1 MGPVG
6 DAVRETGMIVP
17 MTAAGPPARRS
28 VLVAEIT
35 AMVVATIVDSVL
47 VVRQGGS
54 PGGITSSVITTLVPP
69 MGTAVATLAVLRR
82 RFPDRVALL
91 GWAVIGFSL
100 LSTGVAGVV
109 HLVGAES
116 VAQPVVTEVL
126 AVALLAGAGCRRLHP
141 AGAAALAAA
150 AGFTVVAAPVVRYGV
165 ESTAALGAVPAALLW
180 GTALAFGLVLRDADA
195 RHEAALERVR
205 EGERLQ
211 LARELHD
218 LVAHHVSGIVVLA
231 QAAHA
236 LAEDP
241 SVPDQDPV
249 EVYREVEQAG
259 AEALTSMRRL
269 VGMLRS
275 DPLPPLP
282 SGTLGDA
289 VRAAAGGQADVD
301 VAEELD
307 GMPVPSDLSS
317 TVHRIVL
324 ESMTN
329 VRRHAPNA
337 TEVEISAHVDEG
349 ELVLD
354 IRNDGV
360 SGTRSG
366 DGYGLVG
373 MAERVSS
380 LGGSL
385 DAGPEPDNRWRTTAW
400 LPLRGDEGV

>member
-1 MGPVG
+1 M
-6 DAVRETGMIVP
+6 AT
-17 MTAAGPPARRS
+17 TGPPARRG

-35 AMVVATIVDSVL
+35 ALVVATIADNVL
-47 VVRQGGS
+47 VVRQGGNS
-54 PGGITSSVITTLVPP
+54 GVVSSALSAVVPH
-69 MGTAVATLAVLRR
+69 MGTAVAVLAVLRR

-91 GWAVIGFSL
+91 GWSVIGLSA
-100 LSTGVAGVV
+100 LSTAVAGF
-109 HLVGAES
+109 VGMTGVGSAS
-116 VAQPVVTEVL
+116 HPVVTEVL
-126 AVALLAGAGCRRLHP
+126 AVALVAGAGCRRLRP
-141 AGAAALAAA
+141 VGATVLATA
-150 AGFTVVAAPVVRYGV
+150 AGITVVSAPVVRYGF
-165 ESTAALGAVPAALLW
+165 ESRAALGAVPAALLW
-180 GTALAFGLVLRDADA
+180 GTALAIGLVLRDADA
-195 RHEAALERVR
+195 RHVAALDRVR
-205 EGERLQ
+205 ESERLQ

-289 VRAAAGGQADVD
+289 VRAAAGDQAEVD
-301 VAEELD
+301 VTEELD

-329 VRRHAPNA
+329 VRRHAPGA
-337 TEVEISAHVDEG
+337 TAVEVSAYVDEG

-360 SGTRSG
+360 SGDRGG

-380 LGGSL
+380 LGGAL

-400 LPLRGDEGV
+400 LPLRGEEGV

>member
-1 MGPVG
+1 
-6 DAVRETGMIVP
+6 
-17 MTAAGPPARRS
+17 MTSAGPPARRG

-35 AMVVATIVDSVL
+35 ALVVATVVDSVL
-47 VVRQGGS
+47 VVRQGS
-54 PGGITSSVITTLVPP
+54 APGVLAPVLSTLVPY
-69 MGTAVATLAVLRR
+69 MGTAVAVLAVLRR

-100 LSTGVAGVV
+100 ISTGVAG
-109 HLVGAES
+109 LAGAE
-116 VAQPVVTEVL
+116 VAAQPVATEVL
-126 AVALLAGAGCRRLHP
+126 GIALLAGAGCRRLRP
-141 AGAAALAAA
+141 VSAAVLAAA
-150 AGFTVVAAPVVRYGV
+150 AGAAVVAAPVVRYGV
-165 ESTAALGAVPAALLW
+165 DSPVALAAVPAALMW

-195 RHEAALERVR
+195 RHVAALDRVR

-231 QAAHA
+231 QAAHS
-236 LAEDP
+236 LAENP
-241 SVPDQDPV
+241 AVPDQDPV

-275 DPLPPLP
+275 DPVPSLPD
-282 SGTLGDA
+282 GTVGDA
-289 VRAAAGGQADVD
+289 VRDATDGHADVT
-301 VAEELD
+301 VSEELD
-307 GMPVPSDLSS
+307 ATAVPSDLAG
-317 TVHRIVL
+317 TVNRIVL

-337 TEVEISAHVDEG
+337 TEVTVSASTADGH
-349 ELVLD
+349 LVLE

-360 SGTRSG
+360 EGVRG
-366 DGYGLVG
+366 GGGYGLVG
-373 MAERVSS
+373 MAERATA

-385 DAGPEPDNRWRTTAW
+385 DAGPEPGHRWRTTAR
-400 LPLRGDEGV
+400 LPLRAEEGA

>member
-1 MGPVG
+1 
-6 DAVRETGMIVP
+6 MIDP
-17 MTAAGPPARRS
+17 MAAAGPPARRG

-35 AMVVATIVDSVL
+35 ALVVATVVDSVL
-47 VVRQGGS
+47 VVRLGGAR
-54 PGGITSSVITTLVPP
+54 GVGATLLTTVVPY
-69 MGTAVATLAVLRR
+69 MGTAVAVLAVLRR

-100 LSTGVAGVV
+100 VSTGVAG
-109 HLVGAES
+109 LAGTGSAEP
-116 VAQPVVTEVL
+116 VAAEVL
-126 AVALLAGAGCRRLHP
+126 SVALLAGAACRRLRP
-141 AGAAALAAA
+141 VGATALATA
-150 AGFTVVAAPVVRYGV
+150 AGVTVVAAPVVRYGV
-165 ESTAALGAVPAALLW
+165 ESSAALAAVPAALLW
-180 GTALAFGLVLRDADA
+180 GAALAIGLVLRDADA
-195 RHEAALERVR
+195 RHVDALERVR

-241 SVPDQDPV
+241 TVPDQDPV

-289 VRAAAGGQADVD
+289 VRAAAGDQAEVD

-307 GMPVPSDLSS
+307 AMPVPSDLSS

-337 TEVEISAHVDEG
+337 TSVEVSAHVDEG

-360 SGTRSG
+360 GGAGSG

-380 LGGSL
+380 LGGTL

-400 LPLRGDEGV
+400 LPLSGGEGV